1 MGEGETFTFL
11 SGEGQRAGN
20 AEHVEECIYFFVVPR
35 FALHFG
41 LQQRGIGFV
50 LLPTQGSQPQFTLG
64 YSHAVPPNARP
75 SDLEERRSGGPDG
88 MLLLVIGLSCAPET
102 GSIPRDG
109 WARTFPV
116 MVLVSIRLKGAAPKC
131 WIPTREINRSRRKGA
146 PRSTQ
151 QSAIQLSA
159 KSTAKAAATATAKAT
174 GPGSL

>member
-102 GSIPRDG
+102 GSIPRDRVG
-109 WARTFPV
+109 PHFSRYGFGLDPV
-116 MVLVSIRLKGAAPKC
+116 EGCGAQMLDPNKGNK
-131 WIPTREINRSRRKGA
+131 
-146 PRSTQ
+146 
-151 QSAIQLSA
+151 
-159 KSTAKAAATATAKAT
+159 
-174 GPGSL
+174 